1 MPLFIVV
8 VCLSRIAVSVFN
20 VVVKYVVTGVVRRLN
35 NIKTHGKSLYIDKRS
50 CSSLFF
56 PRSQH
61 LDFSHYNPR
70 MLDFRVSEPINAE
83 QETKR
88 MQREGIPKPP
98 KESREYIGSFWMT
111 DTLPLKARARLKD
124 LLAYF
129 SPERLEKI
137 VVPII
142 SMRARVSLR
151 ALDWLVINYAKKFKV
166 TLASDGFILNVYN
179 DYRARLRYW
188 QRDLFDAFRRG
199 PRIYFDFDDL
209 TYSTTVAQLN
219 FLYWC
224 ESTGVLNY
232 MNAHLEEIERDMTL
246 CITRSKKIKQSW
258 VEQGIKRKRCELSE
272 TSPVKCQVLDM
283 PVRLSVN
290 DPLQLRC

>member
-1 MPLFIVV
+1 
-8 VCLSRIAVSVFN
+8 
-20 VVVKYVVTGVVRRLN
+20 
-35 NIKTHGKSLYIDKRS
+35 
-50 CSSLFF
+50 
-56 PRSQH
+56 
-61 LDFSHYNPR
+61 
-70 MLDFRVSEPINAE
+70 MLDFRNHEPINPE
-83 QETKR
+83 QEIRR
-88 MQREGIPKPP
+88 MQREGIPRPP
-98 KESREYIGSFWMT
+98 KEAREYMGVFWTT
-111 DTLPLKARARLKD
+111 DNLPLRARTRLKD
-124 LLAYF
+124 LLSYF
-129 SPERLEKI
+129 SLERLEKI

-166 TLASDGFILNVYN
+166 TLATEGYILNVYH

-188 QRDLFDAFRRG
+188 QRELFDAFRRG
-199 PRIYFDFDDL
+199 PRIYFDYDSL

-232 MNAHLEEIERDMTL
+232 MALHVEEIERDMAQ

-258 VEQGIKRKRCELSE
+258 REQGIKRKRCELSE
-272 TSPVKCQVLDM
+272 TSPVKCQVLDVA
-283 PVRLSVN
+283 VRLSVN